1 MDENAN
7 FPIGER
13 QDEVTIHDGKFGPDQ
28 EFCMVL
34 MVWRSIKIDGR
45 TSFMEMSSSQD
56 SLSLNELT
64 KTFPG
69 GAYTTFRTYAG
80 RKFYSLD
87 KQILRLENSASLA
100 GCRITLKGDEIR
112 SILRKT
118 VKGLSGENELRF
130 RIFVDLEKVLGTI
143 YVMVE
148 WLVTPTSEDYRL
160 GVKMITCSMTR
171 NNPKAKLTQF
181 ISRADKVR
189 QSMPEDIHE
198 AVMVDDRGQI
208 LEGLS
213 SNFFAI
219 TNDVL
224 HTDEEKVLSGITR
237 ELVIECANQAGYEIW
252 HDPVFVS
259 DLARIDEA
267 FITSASRGVLPVRM
281 IDNQTI
287 GEGVPG
293 KITRNLSI
301 LYQAYILE
309 NLEEM

>member
-1 MDENAN
+1 MKKD
-7 FPIGER
+7 FPTNER
-13 QDEVTIHDGKFGPDQ
+13 QDAVTIHGRKVGPDK
-28 EFCMVL
+28 EIFMV
-34 MVWRSIKIDGR
+34 MKVWRSVKIDGR
-45 TSFMEMSSSQD
+45 TTFLEISSYQVSV
-56 SLSLNELT
+56 SLNELT
-64 KTFPG
+64 KTLPG
-69 GAYTTFRTYAG
+69 GTYTTFRTYAG
-80 RKFYSLD
+80 RRFCSLD
-87 KQILRLENSASLA
+87 KQILRLEHSASLA
-100 GCRITLKGDEIR
+100 GRRITLKGDEIR
-112 SILRKT
+112 SVLRKA
-118 VKGLSGENELRF
+118 VKELSGENELRF

-148 WLVTPTSEDYRL
+148 WLVTPTVEDYRL
-160 GVKMITCSMTR
+160 GVKLITCSMTR

-181 ISRADKVR
+181 IPRADKIR
-189 QSMPEDIHE
+189 QSMPGDIHE
-198 AVMVDDRGQI
+198 AVMVNDRGQI

-219 TNDVL
+219 AHEVL
-224 HTDEEKVLSGITR
+224 LTDEEKVLSGITR
-237 ELVIECANQAGYEIW
+237 ELVIECANRAGYEIR
-252 HDPVFVS
+252 HDPVLVS

-293 KITRNLSI
+293 MITRNLSV

>member
-1 MDENAN
+1 
-7 FPIGER
+7 
-13 QDEVTIHDGKFGPDQ
+13 
-28 EFCMVL
+28 MVL
-34 MVWRSIKIDGR
+34 KVWRSIKIDGR
-45 TSFMEMSSSQD
+45 TSFLEISSYQD
-56 SLSLNELT
+56 SLSLNDIT

-87 KQILRLENSASLA
+87 KQIRRLENSASLA
-100 GCRITLKGDEIR
+100 GYRITLKGDKIR
-112 SILRKT
+112 SILRKV
-118 VKGLSGENELRF
+118 VKDFAGKNELRF

-143 YVMVE
+143 YLMAE
-148 WLVTPTSEDYRL
+148 WLVTPTAEEYRL
-160 GVKMITCSMTR
+160 GVKLITCSMTR

-181 ISRADKVR
+181 ITRADRVR
-189 QSMPEDIHE
+189 QSMPEDTHE
-198 AVMVDDRGQI
+198 AVMVNDRGQI

-219 TNDVL
+219 TKEVL
-224 HTDEEKVLSGITR
+224 LTDEEKVLSGITR
-237 ELVIECANQAGYEIW
+237 ELVIECANQAGYEIRY
-252 HDPVFVS
+252 DPVFVS
-259 DLARIDEA
+259 DLAMIDEA

-281 IDNQTI
+281 VDNQTI

-293 KITRNLSI
+293 KITRNLSM

>member
-1 MDENAN
+1 
-7 FPIGER
+7 
-13 QDEVTIHDGKFGPDQ
+13 
-28 EFCMVL
+28 MVL
-34 MVWRSIKIDGR
+34 KVWRSIKIDGR
-45 TSFMEMSSSQD
+45 TSFLEISSYQD
-56 SLSLNELT
+56 SLSLNDIT

-87 KQILRLENSASLA
+87 KQIRRLENSASLA
-100 GCRITLKGDEIR
+100 GYRITLKGDKIR
-112 SILRKT
+112 SILRKV
-118 VKGLSGENELRF
+118 VKDFAGKNELRF

-143 YVMVE
+143 YLMAE
-148 WLVTPTSEDYRL
+148 WLVTPTAEEYRL
-160 GVKMITCSMTR
+160 GVKLITCSMTR

-181 ISRADKVR
+181 ITRADRVR
-189 QSMPEDIHE
+189 QSMPEDTHE
-198 AVMVDDRGQI
+198 AVMVNDRGQI

-219 TNDVL
+219 TKEVL
-224 HTDEEKVLSGITR
+224 LTDEEKVLSGITR
-237 ELVIECANQAGYEIW
+237 ELVIECANQAGYEIRY
-252 HDPVFVS
+252 DPVLVS

-281 IDNQTI
+281 VDNQTI

-293 KITRNLSI
+293 KITRNLSM